1 MLYTGALQAPVGSA
15 ELVCRMLHDPSIR
28 CGTQLASSSALP
40 DGKLLVRMMHQTFVD
55 IALEVIQSAGSWVCP
70 GYLYFK
76 VHKGYLE
83 YFSFWMMLVFC
94 SLQQSLL

>member
-1 MLYTGALQAPVGSA
+1 MIIFFGVLQAVCSA

-83 YFSFWMMLVFC
+83 YFSFLTKGKKRYFK
-94 SLQQSLL
+94 